1 VRSNYSVFFS
11 HKVGDEGVT
20 KSLIDLLARHTEL
33 VDFIISENIE
43 KGKDWRQEIADALS
57 RANFLVLV
65 FTDPNENWGW
75 CLYESGFFDA
85 LSQVSKSSGKLIW
98 CLHHASIPPPSPLA
112 GLQAIT
118 ATKHDDVEK
127 WLKQLFRNTGQTKDQ
142 FLDAIPELAEKIC
155 SLFSVDQKPI
165 YSERSIKITANRT
178 LLSPDD
184 LPDNAA
190 VEGDDRLMA
199 ELFGTYD
206 QQIDWKSVKGRFLD
220 FDNTVDVNL
229 TTLKEISN
237 AIYCIS
243 KRTVFR
249 PIQGIIFVEDGP
261 KRYRPILSRVKEKT
275 VDYIDCDVMFV
286 EESGGQLQNI
296 RKPVDAL
303 LTAIRMA
310 VRIRWEIIRPFASDI
325 RTQARLDPRKLR
337 SDLQT
342 CFNNIFLEAGFRG
355 NFSKKDLADAF
366 DAPDK
371 KRLLNI
377 MDEWEE
383 ACPTFWR
390 GIGFTDMKETFGKVS
405 AERMTEE
412 DISLLESALQ
422 EIETLNRDFLAMAV
436 ARGELLIQNEL
447 RTNIGVVHQ
456 QMSVGEGSA
465 D

>member
-1 VRSNYSVFFS
+1 MGTPSRMRTPSRTRPPSTTRPPSRMRTPSRSFSRTSPGVRSNYSVFFS
-11 HKVGDEGVT
+11 HKVGDVGVT

-75 CLYESGFFDA
+75 CLYEPGFFDA

-98 CLHHASIPPPSPLA
+98 CLHHASIPSPSPLA

-206 QQIDWKSVKGRFLD
+206 QQID
-220 FDNTVDVNL
+220 
-229 TTLKEISN
+229 
-237 AIYCIS
+237 
-243 KRTVFR
+243 
-249 PIQGIIFVEDGP
+249 
-261 KRYRPILSRVKEKT
+261 
-275 VDYIDCDVMFV
+275 
-286 EESGGQLQNI
+286 
-296 RKPVDAL
+296 
-303 LTAIRMA
+303 
-310 VRIRWEIIRPFASDI
+310 
-325 RTQARLDPRKLR
+325 
-337 SDLQT
+337 
-342 CFNNIFLEAGFRG
+342 
-355 NFSKKDLADAF
+355 
-366 DAPDK
+366 
-371 KRLLNI
+371 
-377 MDEWEE
+377 
-383 ACPTFWR
+383 
-390 GIGFTDMKETFGKVS
+390 
-405 AERMTEE
+405 
-412 DISLLESALQ
+412 
-422 EIETLNRDFLAMAV
+422 
-436 ARGELLIQNEL
+436 
-447 RTNIGVVHQ
+447 
-456 QMSVGEGSA
+456 
-465 D
+465 